1 MSVYTTV
8 RSIVSLLFACS
19 EKEGRDPVP
28 PLLPTEKEQVDKILN
43 GDEAAWERFMSDVPD
58 EVRTALPPALYSHIA
73 CSITDFVFLQNTSPE
88 TQQAAVL
95 KFQTSKKRRI
105 SVPLQVRVLYFNYS
119 FYYNYTC
126 TSTVIAVPG
135 PVLTWGPAYP
145 QPAHRQPRPPA
156 APGWQGRQ
164 PRPRGSPGAASF
176 DCRMPQA
183 VNDMSQ

>member
-1 MSVYTTV
+1 MYTTV

-43 GDEAAWERFMSDVPD
+43 GDEAAWDRFMSDVPD

-88 TQQAAVL
+88 PQQAAVL

-126 TSTVIAVPG
+126 TNITHI
-135 PVLTWGPAYP
+135 
-145 QPAHRQPRPPA
+145 
-156 APGWQGRQ
+156 
-164 PRPRGSPGAASF
+164 
-176 DCRMPQA
+176 
-183 VNDMSQ
+183 